1 MHLSKSA
8 AGIQPINPLVLLNV
22 RRVIG
27 WIVHGCSCGDPAS
40 YVFTSAAILEQIVLQ
55 ILGVTEQIPAKATGP
70 SLKHRQ
76 LCLLYVHNR
85 GNNRRDLNGTIQWQH
100 ELSTKTTNEG
110 APLCAQHYNLCV
122 GKAPLGPLRS
132 GSAWVQSNTLFTKY
146 HQADRAKPTN
156 LIKLL
161 KGLHLKR
168 RVSVVSSYRVCPLQ
182 LKWER
187 GGVWKMP
194 SFHSPPGSWH
204 RLGMRGHGGTAAS
217 SINRKWVWLQNGH
230 CALFVIVL
238 SQQTVERKKKEKKL

>member
-1 MHLSKSA
+1 M
-8 AGIQPINPLVLLNV
+8 
-22 RRVIG
+22 
-27 WIVHGCSCGDPAS
+27 
-40 YVFTSAAILEQIVLQ
+40 
-55 ILGVTEQIPAKATGP
+55 
-70 SLKHRQ
+70 
-76 LCLLYVHNR
+76 
-85 GNNRRDLNGTIQWQH
+85 
-100 ELSTKTTNEG
+100 
-110 APLCAQHYNLCV
+110 CAQHYNLCV

-156 LIKLL
+156 PIKLL

-217 SINRKWVWLQNGH
+217 SINRKWVLLQNGH

-238 SQQTVERKKKEKKL
+238 SQQTVERKKKREKALAPSYERHNCLLINIW